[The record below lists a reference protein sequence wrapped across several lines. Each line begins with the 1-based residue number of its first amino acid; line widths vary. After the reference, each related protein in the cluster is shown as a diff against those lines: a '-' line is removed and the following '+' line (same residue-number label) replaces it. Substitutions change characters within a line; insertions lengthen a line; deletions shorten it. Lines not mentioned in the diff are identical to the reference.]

1 MNPLNATIKMD
12 EVSNRDE
19 ALVLCKKQGI
29 YALLSKKQ
37 GRVDALILKKPA
49 GIVLS
54 PGIKITY
61 VKKGNRGHL
70 IIIEDLVIEDIPFL
84 LARHDIVFLHALLEI
99 IFHHGTLNDDH
110 LFLFSFME
118 MMYVNSFFWKDKM
131 SIKKRVICYLFVHFS
146 LYPDDPFFSETV
158 AFLSKIP
165 IDKIETIDLQLEQEH
180 VLDVWIMWSI
190 YYYPQG
196 RWMKVLPA
204 LLVNTEMKKER
215 AAYEDT
221 Q

>member
-99 IFHHGTLNDDH
+99 IFTL
-110 LFLFSFME
+110 
-118 MMYVNSFFWKDKM
+118 
-131 SIKKRVICYLFVHFS
+131 S
-146 LYPDDPFFSETV
+146 LSVFTNLISDIGP
-158 AFLSKIP
+158 
-165 IDKIETIDLQLEQEH
+165 
-180 VLDVWIMWSI
+180 
-190 YYYPQG
+190 
-196 RWMKVLPA
+196 
-204 LLVNTEMKKER
+204 
-215 AAYEDT
+215 YEA
-221 Q
+221 